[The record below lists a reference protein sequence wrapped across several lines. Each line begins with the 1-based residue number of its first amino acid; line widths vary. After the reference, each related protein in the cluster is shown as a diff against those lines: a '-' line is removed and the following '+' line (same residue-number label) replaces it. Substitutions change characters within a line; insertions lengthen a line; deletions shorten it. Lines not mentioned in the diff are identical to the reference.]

1 MRQERLLTES
11 KETSQTILPCSN
23 RTVSIKDDIAVK
35 TSFSSEKRSTF
46 ETDSM
51 LSSSKL
57 SAPIFTKKAKLQEDN
72 TEMEK
77 TETNKT
83 AADDTGKVKKVEEVK
98 NPPKVAELHQVQ
110 PNRPFNPFAKSLNN
124 QENKAGEVDQGQS
137 SRPSNPFLKSSV
149 K

>member
-72 TEMEK
+72 AEMEK
-77 TETNKT
+77 TEPNKT